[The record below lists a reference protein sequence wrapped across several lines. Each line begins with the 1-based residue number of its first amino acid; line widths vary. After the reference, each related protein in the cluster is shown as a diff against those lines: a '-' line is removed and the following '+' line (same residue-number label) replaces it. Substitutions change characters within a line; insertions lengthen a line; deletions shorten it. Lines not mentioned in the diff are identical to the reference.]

1 MPDPD
6 AFVLDTAP
14 LQRRDWIAGL
24 EKGLILL
31 QAFDEMQPR
40 LTASQAGQR
49 CGMTRTV
56 ARRLLLTLAHLG
68 FVATDGKLY
77 WLTPRVL
84 RLGQGYLQSS
94 RLPRAVQPFL
104 QRVTSGTGE
113 AAYLAVL
120 DGDEVVTI
128 ARNGPQPAMSIG
140 YVLGA
145 RVPARLTAAGQALL
159 AVQAPA
165 ALDDWLTYV
174 DLTART
180 PFTLTSKPR
189 LRQALALIRDQG
201 WAMSEQQLALGQRGV
216 AVPLRDLQGV
226 VVGALSVTLPMQG
239 EDASE
244 AVSRVLPALQATARA
259 ARHVL

>member
-1 MPDPD
+1 MPYPD
-6 AFVLDTAP
+6 AFLLNAPP

-24 EKGLILL
+24 EKGLTLL
-31 QAFDEMQPR
+31 QAFDEAWPR

-84 RLGQGYLQSS
+84 RLGQSYLQSS

-104 QRVTSGTGE
+104 QRVTSSTGE
-113 AAYLAVL
+113 AAYLTVL
-120 DGDEVVTI
+120 DGDEGVTI
-128 ARNGPQPAMSIG
+128 ARNGPQQAMSTG

-145 RVPARLTAAGQALL
+145 RVPARLTAAGQVLL
-159 AVQAPA
+159 AAQAPQ
-165 ALDDWLTYV
+165 ALDDWLATTE
-174 DLTART
+174 LLPRT
-180 PFTLTSKPR
+180 PFTMTSTPR
-189 LRQALALIRDQG
+189 LRQALAQISDQG
-201 WAMSEQQLALGQRGV
+201 WALSEQQLAPGQRGV

-226 VVGALSVTLPMQG
+226 VVGALSVTLSMQG
-239 EDASE
+239 ESATE
-244 AVSRVLPALQATARA
+244 ALSRVLPSLQATARS

>member
-1 MPDPD
+1 MTDPD
-6 AFVLDTAP
+6 VFLPDAPP

-104 QRVTSGTGE
+104 QRITSATGE
-113 AAYLAVL
+113 PAYLAVL

-128 ARNGPQPAMSIG
+128 ARNGPQAVMNTG

-145 RVPARLTAAGQALL
+145 RVPARLTAAGQVLL
-159 AVQAPA
+159 AGQVPA
-165 ALDDWLTYV
+165 EIDDWLAGV
-174 DLTART
+174 ELSART
-180 PFTLTSKPR
+180 PFTLTRKLR
-189 LRQALALIRDQG
+189 LRQALAQIDEQG
-201 WAMSEQQLALGQRGV
+201 WALSEQQLALGQRGV

-226 VVGALSVTLPMQG
+226 VVGALSVTLPMGG
-239 EDASE
+239 ESGAE
-244 AVSRVLPALQATARA
+244 AVSRVLPSLQATARS